1 MNNEEYY
8 EEVNEKC
15 SGNDYGW
22 IPTSGEESLVGEMK
36 DLTNEFR
43 REKRLTLVAKN
54 KGCGS
59 TAILVPSKRGGD
71 KQYET
76 KLAIIASRTSK
87 LVSYEKEE

>member
-15 SGNDYGW
+15 SGEDYGW
-22 IPTSGEESLVGEMK
+22 LQSSGEGSLVGEMK
-36 DLTNEFR
+36 DLVDEFNH
-43 REKRLTLVAKN
+43 EQRLTLLAKN

-71 KQYET
+71 KQYERR
-76 KLAIIASRTSK
+76 LAIIASRTSK
-87 LVSYEKEE
+87 LVSYGEEE